1 MHAQQRIIGKIE
13 SVKPIRGG
21 ELKIVEEFVYVKKHN
36 LAGGGVLSNVRHGGI
51 AMVPQGN
58 GTAKLK
64 VRHHRSLI
72 LPKQRLIEQEP
83 GFRQTFPCFDS
94 IENYRYVYQAT
105 TYG

>member
-1 MHAQQRIIGKIE
+1 MRNKRTIAKME
-13 SVKPIRGG
+13 SVKSIRGG
-21 ELKIVEEFVYVKKHN
+21 VLKIVEGFVYVKKHN

-58 GTAKLK
+58 GTAKLI
-64 VRHHRSLI
+64 VCHHYSLI

-94 IENYRYVYQAT
+94 IENCRYANPAKI
-105 TYG
+105 YG

>member
-21 ELKIVEEFVYVKKHN
+21 ELKIVEGFVYIKKHN

-64 VRHHRSLI
+64 VCHHRSLI

-94 IENYRYVYQAT
+94 IENCRYANHAKI
-105 TYG
+105 YG